1 MFSAVEDFSFLNQI
15 TSIEKIVRNYRT
27 LFDWVK
33 KTKKPLFVLRR
44 NVPDV
49 VVVDVGWLK
58 NLEEKLNQAEEERIL
73 GMAKGAEKELK
84 AGKAKVLTSL
94 ANLWEKTAPKKKN

>member
-1 MFSAVEDFSFLNQI
+1 MLLCLFAVEDFSFLNQI
-15 TSIEKIVRNYRT
+15 TSVEEIVRNYRA

-49 VVVDVGWLK
+49 AVVDVGWLK
-58 NLEEKLNQAEEERIL
+58 NLEAKLNQAEEERIL
-73 GMAKGAEKELK
+73 EMAKGVEKEFR

-94 ANLWEKTAPKKKN
+94 ANLGKT